1 MINSNDRCIRVVRLL
16 SSPPLDSD
24 DDPASP
30 FDQPGTPPPTRPYRI
45 PWFQLEHKFQDLVNR
60 TPWHGCGFSR
70 NGECVMGGAGHKGA
84 HEIHIWD
91 RETGRLNKIL
101 EGPKDPCADLD
112 VSFPQSP
119 CMRQREHLNLTCV
132 PTRSGTRCG
141 R

>member
-16 SSPPLDSD
+16 SSPPTDSD
-24 DDPASP
+24 DEAPAES
-30 FDQPGTPPPTRPYRI
+30 GPPRPYRV

-91 RETGRLNKIL
+91 RDSGRLNKIL

-112 VSFPQSP
+112 VSGAG
-119 CMRQREHLNLTCV
+119 V
-132 PTRSGTRCG
+132 VAG
-141 R
+141 